1 MSLVFFPTT
10 TYPVY
15 GIIPEFLLRLR
26 KPFDTSPTALFAAKK
41 FLGKHV
47 HHLPFNWCKIGTIYF
62 KWLMTGAYS
71 RVFIKAVSSGT
82 NPGDDGPKTVSQFK
96 IVQFNQNILVLFL
109 GSVIHMK
116 YIQSRSNLNTFTL
129 TNWNFD
135 K

>member
-1 MSLVFFPTT
+1 
-10 TYPVY
+10 
-15 GIIPEFLLRLR
+15 
-26 KPFDTSPTALFAAKK
+26 
-41 FLGKHV
+41 
-47 HHLPFNWCKIGTIYF
+47 
-62 KWLMTGAYS
+62 MTGAYS

-82 NPGDDGPKTVSQFK
+82 NPGADGPKTVSQFK